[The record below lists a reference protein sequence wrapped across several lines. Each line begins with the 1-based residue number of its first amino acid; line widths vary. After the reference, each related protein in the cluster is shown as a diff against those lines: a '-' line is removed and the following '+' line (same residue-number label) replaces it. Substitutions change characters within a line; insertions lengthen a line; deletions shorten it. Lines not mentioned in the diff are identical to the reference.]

1 MFKTLDT
8 LLTIFCFSIA
18 AATVGRKVASLKG
31 LSHFHENLMKDFSV
45 KRMLLNW
52 TVILAYLRLYDI

>member
-18 AATVGRKVASLKG
+18 AATVGRKVASFLR
-31 LSHFHENLMKDFSV
+31 HFHENLMKDFSV

-52 TVILAYLRLYDI
+52 TVILAYSRLYDI